1 MTQPTRRAF
10 ATGSLLLTMS
20 AAGGAWAQT
29 TTNTDALSIGSAT
42 APIHLVEYASMSC
55 PHCAHFHSENWAQLK
70 ANYIDTGRVRLTMQE
85 MLTEPTVA
93 AFAMFQL
100 ARCGNVDGAE
110 YFRRMGILFDRQR
123 ALMATGT
130 VGALLESLVATGGEW
145 GLTREQIMASLN
157 DSAGEARISR
167 SIAVANAAGVNST
180 PTFFVNGQRAPDDFA
195 TPAGMVRTLDAAL
208 AR

>member
-1 MTQPTRRAF
+1 MRQPTRRAF

-70 ANYIDTGRVRLTMQE
+70 ANYIDSGRVRLTMQE
-85 MLTEPTVA
+85 MLTEPAVA
-93 AFAMFQL
+93 AFTMFQL

>member
-1 MTQPTRRAF
+1 MRQPTRRAF

-70 ANYIDTGRVRLTMQE
+70 ANYIDSGRVRLTVQE
-85 MLTEPTVA
+85 MLTEPAVA

>member
-42 APIHLVEYASMSC
+42 APVHLVEYASMAC

-70 ANYIDTGRVRLTMQE
+70 TNYIDTGRVRLTMQE
-85 MLTEPTVA
+85 MLTEPAVA

-100 ARCGNVDGAE
+100 SRCGNVDGAE

-130 VGALLESLVATGGEW
+130 VGALVESLVATGGEW
-145 GLTREQIMASLN
+145 GLTRAQIMASLN
-157 DSAGEARISR
+157 DPAGEQRISR
-167 SIAVANAAGVNST
+167 SADAANAAGVTAT
-180 PTFFVNGQRAPDDFA
+180 PTFFVNGQRAPDEFA
-195 TPAGMVRTLDAAL
+195 TPAGMARILDAAL

>member
-1 MTQPTRRAF
+1 MRQPTRRAF

-70 ANYIDTGRVRLTMQE
+70 ANYIDSGRVRLTMQE
-85 MLTEPTVA
+85 MLTEPAVA

>member
-1 MTQPTRRAF
+1 MRQPTRRAF

-70 ANYIDTGRVRLTMQE
+70 ANYIDSGRVRLTMQE
-85 MLTEPTVA
+85 MLTEPAVA

-157 DSAGEARISR
+157 DSAGEPRISR

>member
-1 MTQPTRRAF
+1 MRQPTRRAF

-70 ANYIDTGRVRLTMQE
+70 ANYIDSGRVRFTMQE
-85 MLTEPTVA
+85 MLTEPAVA